1 LSLSKIQPL
10 FNHCLV
16 EIVDDYAGIHRSN
29 NDDGIQK
36 GILRD
41 AWLCSDHITASTG
54 YKINDLEE
62 HANMLT
68 AMKDKVVFWQQ
79 YAEAGNSINHD
90 GHKYLLIP
98 YYRLIACEEPIEEST
113 K

>member
-1 LSLSKIQPL
+1 MKSKIQPL

-16 EIVDDYAGIHRSN
+16 EIVDDYDGVIGSKN
-29 NDDGIQK
+29 DGIQK

-54 YKINDLEE
+54 YEIQDVEE
-62 HANMLT
+62 HAEML
-68 AMKDKVVFWQQ
+68 KDMTNKIVFWQQ
-79 YAEAGNSINHD
+79 YAEAGNAITHD

-98 YYRLIACEEPIEEST
+98 YYRLIACEEPINE
-113 K
+113 